1 MTLSARGFSL
11 ILMSVVLVLG
21 TVATAAWVAAQPKE
35 LVIRVSAKK
44 FAFTPD
50 TIKLKKGVPVIL
62 EFTTE
67 DVLMGFNVPD
77 LKLRADIVPGQST
90 RVRIVPGKVG
100 KFTFFCDIF
109 CGTGHE
115 EMTGMIIVVE

>member
-1 MTLSARGFSL
+1 MTLNARGFNL
-11 ILMSVVLVLG
+11 LLMSVVLVLG
-21 TVATAAWVAAQPKE
+21 GVATSAWVAAQPKE
-35 LVIRVSAKK
+35 PVIRVSAKK

-50 TIKLKKGVPVIL
+50 TLTLKRGVPVIL

-77 LKLRADIVPGQST
+77 LGLRADIIPGQTT
-90 RVRIVPGKVG
+90 RLRIVPDRVG
-100 KFTFFCDIF
+100 KFTFICDIF

-115 EMTGMIIVVE
+115 EMTGVITVIK

>member
-1 MTLSARGFSL
+1 MTLNARGFNL
-11 ILMSVVLVLG
+11 MLMSLVLVLG
-21 TVATAAWVAAQPKE
+21 AVASSTWVTAQPKE
-35 LVIRVSAKK
+35 QVIRVSAKK

-50 TIKLKKGVPVIL
+50 TITLKKGVPVIL

-77 LKLRADIVPGQST
+77 LKLRADIVPGQTT
-90 RVRIVPGKVG
+90 RVRIVPDKVG

-115 EMTGMIIVVE
+115 EMTGVIIVVE